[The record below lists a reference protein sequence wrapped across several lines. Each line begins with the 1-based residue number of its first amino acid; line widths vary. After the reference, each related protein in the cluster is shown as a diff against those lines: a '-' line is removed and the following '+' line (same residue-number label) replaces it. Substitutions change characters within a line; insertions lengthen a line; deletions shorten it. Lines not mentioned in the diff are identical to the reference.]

1 MQQPVNG
8 QETVYTT
15 RDTKLRVLRCHEAAV
30 KRIVTED
37 SPDLFLTVSEVRC
50 RRCTHPIGEVQRNA
64 NEVVWRSGRDGEA
77 TRFEIASCLR
87 TGGLSDVP
95 CSCAL

>member
-1 MQQPVNG
+1 MQQPVSG

-37 SPDLFLTVSEVRC
+37 SPDLFLTVSEVSFWPLICLCVPYDPTIRGHLG
-50 RRCTHPIGEVQRNA
+50 RYSSPTRFA
-64 NEVVWRSGRDGEA
+64 NEPFVYQ
-77 TRFEIASCLR
+77 SCRMSR
-87 TGGLSDVP
+87 TIGQDEH
-95 CSCAL
+95 